1 CLQESHR
8 TSSVI
13 PHVAHTQDS
22 DPLVT
27 NTIPPLFLFIPLY
40 KSTGTKEMEK
50 LPRLEALLLTAV
62 LENCIDQLAILGYI
76 MPVSQEGK
84 ADVSSVCASVFAL
97 IFLNAFYVFCQHSIS
112 LHTETGMRSQGCQ
125 TPCYQCTPIHYCCV
139 PFLPGRQYVSD
150 VITATMKKM
159 EESGTFDSLI
169 EANGREKAK
178 KSNLNDIL
186 IREEEGKKEIKSLQK
201 QLQDVKKETE
211 IELQNRNNV
220 ILYLKNELQK
230 AEAKAAMEHRYMKK
244 STDLQVHQ
252 TQKKCSN
259 EENRLNKEIEDL
271 KRKTDEEI
279 RVHVEAE
286 NFLRHSHKKVQEKLE
301 YWMEKYENDTDAKD
315 KELDDLKESK
325 AKNLEMLQKFASEET
340 IIADRARREAERRKR
355 EQDELELKSILK
367 LQAWWKGTMVRRNLG
382 PYQNLP
388 KAQDN
393 EQVDQKGT
401 KEKPGAKKKTAGK
414 KRRAP
419 IRSK

>member
-1 CLQESHR
+1 
-8 TSSVI
+8 
-13 PHVAHTQDS
+13 
-22 DPLVT
+22 
-27 NTIPPLFLFIPLY
+27 
-40 KSTGTKEMEK
+40 MEK

-84 ADVSSVCASVFAL
+84 ADVSSINSQEMKEITDTQNVQDIKYQELPPAKQGSGETVTSKSLKSTEQKQQLGNSADPKRAQHPSKRATKP
-97 IFLNAFYVFCQHSIS
+97 NAPSAEYLRKIQAD
-112 LHTETGMRSQGCQ
+112 
-125 TPCYQCTPIHYCCV
+125 
-139 PFLPGRQYVSD
+139 RQYVSD

-325 AKNLEMLQKFASEET
+325 AKNLEMLQKFASECWTFEET

-401 KEKPGAKKKTAGK
+401 KEKPGAKKKT
-414 KRRAP
+414 R
-419 IRSK
+419 

>member
-1 CLQESHR
+1 MALAGRLERNLAR
-8 TSSVI
+8 TI
-13 PHVAHTQDS
+13 PLFPWA
-22 DPLVT
+22 VT

-84 ADVSSVCASVFAL
+84 YQELPPAKQGSGETVTSKSLKSTEQKQQLGNSADPKRAQHPSKRATKP
-97 IFLNAFYVFCQHSIS
+97 NAPSAEYLRKIQAD
-112 LHTETGMRSQGCQ
+112 
-125 TPCYQCTPIHYCCV
+125 
-139 PFLPGRQYVSD
+139 RQYVSD

-401 KEKPGAKKKTAGK
+401 KEKPGAKKKT
-414 KRRAP
+414 R
-419 IRSK
+419 